1 MFDLKK
7 YIYSTALQK
16 SNQNRSF
23 TPLEQASIIAR
34 SDKCSLKDKIEDL
47 EILLDSY
54 DEKQFNDG
62 IIWKKNGYTKKIYT

>member
-34 SDKCSLKDKIEDL
+34 SDKCSLKDKI
-47 EILLDSY
+47 
-54 DEKQFNDG
+54 
-62 IIWKKNGYTKKIYT
+62 KN